1 MISVLLYGACGHMGK
16 VVSGMAAQDPDVRIV
31 AGVDAYGDQ
40 YADFPV
46 YRKISDCTVEADVI
60 IDFSTAEAV
69 DELIA
74 YGVERGIPMVVCT
87 TGLSESQIRAISDAS
102 TEVAILRSGNMS
114 LGINLI
120 MKLLRDASKVLCAN
134 GYDPEIIEEH
144 HRRKLDAPSG
154 TAIMLA
160 DSIREGSGTDYTYTY
175 GRADRRSPRD
185 GREIGISSVRG
196 GTITGVHD
204 VLFAGEDEVIEIK
217 HTAYS
222 RAIFAKGAVA
232 AAKFLAQKKP
242 GLYDMSDV
250 IEEGTAS

>member
-154 TAIMLA
+154 T
-160 DSIREGSGTDYTYTY
+160 
-175 GRADRRSPRD
+175 
-185 GREIGISSVRG
+185 
-196 GTITGVHD
+196 
-204 VLFAGEDEVIEIK
+204 K

-250 IEEGTAS
+250 IGEGTAS

>member
-120 MKLLRDASKVLCAN
+120 MKLLRES
-134 GYDPEIIEEH
+134 
-144 HRRKLDAPSG
+144 
-154 TAIMLA
+154 T
-160 DSIREGSGTDYTYTY
+160 
-175 GRADRRSPRD
+175 
-185 GREIGISSVRG
+185 
-196 GTITGVHD
+196 
-204 VLFAGEDEVIEIK
+204 
-217 HTAYS
+217 
-222 RAIFAKGAVA
+222 
-232 AAKFLAQKKP
+232 
-242 GLYDMSDV
+242 
-250 IEEGTAS
+250 

>member
-154 TAIMLA
+154 TALSLFNAVKEVRPEATANCGRSGQGKRTQDEVGIHA
-160 DSIREGSGTDYTYTY
+160 IRMGNIVGIHEVMISTQNERISLKHEAFSRGVFAEGS
-175 GRADRRSPRD
+175 
-185 GREIGISSVRG
+185 
-196 GTITGVHD
+196 
-204 VLFAGEDEVIEIK
+204 LK
-217 HTAYS
+217 
-222 RAIFAKGAVA
+222 A
-232 AAKFLAQKKP
+232 AAFMVGKKP
-242 GLYDMSDV
+242 GMYDMKDMLN
-250 IEEGTAS
+250 A